1 MTIDNYDLIIFDLDG
16 TLTPSKSPLES
27 EIAELLVKL
36 LARKKV
42 AVISGCGYTQ
52 FQTQFL
58 NKFPTSSDSFAN
70 LLLLPVSGTQL
81 YTWRGTWCEQ
91 YTEHLSSKEKEKIM
105 AALNESLKMGGYIE
119 PERIYGP
126 IIEDRGSQ
134 ITFSGLGQRAPLV
147 LKSAWDPG
155 RAKRERIAEI
165 LRKKISEFDV
175 RLGGA
180 TSIDITKRGVN
191 KGYGVRKLE
200 DFLKITADRILFVG
214 DALFQGGNDYPAR
227 ATGVDCIQVKGP
239 EETKELIRGWLS

>member
-16 TLTPSKSPLES
+16 TLTPSKSPLEL

-36 LARKKV
+36 LLIKKV
-42 AVISGCGYTQ
+42 AVISGCHYAQ

-58 NKFPTSSDSFAN
+58 SKFPTSSDSFTN

-81 YTWRGTWCEQ
+81 YVWRGTWCEQ
-91 YTEHLSSKEKEKIM
+91 YTEHLTPKEKEKIM
-105 AALNESLKMGGYIE
+105 TALNESLRSGGYVE
-119 PERIYGP
+119 PERTYGP

-134 ITFSGLGQRAPLV
+134 ITFSALGQRAPLV
-147 LKSAWDPG
+147 LKSAWDPK
-155 RAKRERIAEI
+155 RTKREKVAEI

-239 EETKELIRGWLS
+239 EETKELIRGWLV